1 MSGKA
6 RKGKGEEQCMIGT
19 VLCRF
24 WVVRYIIGEE
34 QWGIGDVRYGFGE
47 VRWMIWV
54 EQYKSWEGEWTGWQE
69 KCAV

>member
-1 MSGKA
+1 
-6 RKGKGEEQCMIGT
+6 
-19 VLCRF
+19 
-24 WVVRYIIGEE
+24 
-34 QWGIGDVRYGFGE
+34 VRYGFGE